1 MVSQPTAVRP
11 QTGRWVLPGESPTV
25 EDPRRL
31 AAVEVGRENG
41 LMAAGGPRREEGLMG
56 AGTNLLLWRVNPGG
70 G

>member
-1 MVSQPTAVRP
+1 M
-11 QTGRWVLPGESPTV
+11 

-41 LMAAGGPRREEGLMG
+41 LTAAGGPRREEGLMG

-70 G
+70 GMTLDHNAGSTPEEQAGSRPMSG